1 MGVEVNMLFPIVIH
15 KDADSCYSVSI
26 PDMPGCFTAGDSLQ
40 EAVGYVQQAAECH
53 YFEEPDL
60 PTPSDLEQWINDPD
74 FVDGIWVM
82 VDIDLSRL
90 QVKAK
95 RVNITLPE
103 NLLSHIDR
111 YVSAHHLTRSG
122 LLAQAA
128 SRYMSEHP

>member
-1 MGVEVNMLFPIVIH
+1 MLFPIVIH
-15 KDADSCYSVSI
+15 KDANSCYSVSI
-26 PDMPGCFTAGDSLQ
+26 PDMPGCFTAGESMQ
-40 EAVGYVQQAAECH
+40 EAVNNVQQAAECH
-53 YFEEPDL
+53 YLEEPDL
-60 PTPSDLEQWINDPD
+60 PVPSDLERWVNHPD
-74 FVDGIWVM
+74 FQNGTWVM
-82 VDIDLSRL
+82 VDVDLSRL

-103 NLLSHIDR
+103 NLLSRIDR

>member
-1 MGVEVNMLFPIVIH
+1 VRMLFPVVIH
-15 KDADSCYSVSI
+15 KDADSCYSVTT

-40 EAVGYVQQAAECH
+40 EAVGNIQQAAECH

-60 PTPSDLEQWINDPD
+60 PSPSDLEQWLDDPGYQG
-74 FVDGIWVM
+74 GIWVL
-82 VDIDLSRL
+82 VDVDLARL

-103 NLLSHIDR
+103 NLLSRIDR
-111 YVSAHHLTRSG
+111 YVTAHHLTRSG

-128 SRYMSEHP
+128 SRYLSEHP

>member
-1 MGVEVNMLFPIVIH
+1 MFPVVIH
-15 KDADSCYSVSI
+15 KDAESCYSVTI
-26 PDMPGCFTAGDSLQ
+26 PDMPGCFSAGESLQ
-40 EAVGYVQQAAECH
+40 EAVGNIQQAAECH

-60 PTPSDLEQWINDPD
+60 PVPSDLERWLKDPD
-74 FVDGIWVM
+74 YRDGIWVL
-82 VDIDLSRL
+82 VDVDLSRL
-90 QVKAK
+90 LVKAK

-103 NLLSHIDR
+103 NLLSRIDR

>member
-1 MGVEVNMLFPIVIH
+1 MLFPIVIH
-15 KDADSCYSVSI
+15 KDAGSCFSVSI
-26 PDMPGCFTAGDSLQ
+26 PDMPGCFTAGESMQ
-40 EAVGYVQQAAECH
+40 EAVSNVQQAAECH
-53 YFEEPDL
+53 YFEEVDL
-60 PTPSDLEQWINDPD
+60 PMPSDLEKLINDPD
-74 FVDGIWVM
+74 YKDGVWVM

-95 RVNITLPE
+95 RVNITIPE
-103 NLLSHIDR
+103 NLLSRIDR